1 MLSASKEK
9 LLSFLNGSSQY
20 IIPFFQRSYVWKV
33 DNWSELWE
41 NIIEEY
47 EEMVVN
53 NNLKSEHFIGTII
66 IKQLLSSQVGATEY
80 ELIDGQQRMTT
91 ISLLLKAFHDATH
104 EDSAKAWIN
113 KFLTFEDSYGNEK
126 IRIQHSK
133 VDSEYFQSII
143 QDKNNNEELWNKF
156 KGLKLEEVEK
166 KLENENRIV
175 GGYIYYRYKIETDC
189 NLDDVRKYIN
199 VVIEKLPVIHM
210 ALNAD
215 DDVQQIFDTINS
227 LGVKLTTA
235 ELLKNYLFSEQELRA
250 YYEVYWQSVFEAD
263 EDAIDFWNQE
273 KTSGRIRRTTVEL
286 FLYSYLVI
294 KKEANVKLDTLFKEF
309 KNYLKDKTV
318 EQKIAFA
325 KDINEYAKVYEEMP
339 DGENLAEISFDQHE
353 KRFFHVIRE
362 FDVNT
367 IFPLILM
374 IYKEVTNLEERIKI
388 LKVLESYISR
398 RTICK
403 LTTKNYNNLFI
414 SILSEVKKMKSITAE
429 NLLAK
434 LNSYSDVTNK
444 FPSDAEFKDAFYNK
458 YLINK
463 YSREVLYC
471 IALYELNHAY
481 VDNRKLNFSGFS
493 VEHMMPKN
501 WIKNWKTLPDGITKE
516 VRNGKLLTL
525 GNLTLI
531 QGKLNSSLRDS
542 SWSNKRAKLKDYS
555 TLKQTTDYLAI
566 ENWQESEIDTRAEN
580 LFKIAE
586 QIWKK

>member
-33 DNWSELWE
+33 ENWSELWE
-41 NIIEEY
+41 NILEEY
-47 EEMVVN
+47 EELVVN

-66 IKQLLSSQVGATEY
+66 IKQLLTSQVGATEY

-91 ISLLLKAFHDATH
+91 INLLLKAFHDATL
-104 EDSAKAWIN
+104 ENSAKTWIN

-133 VDSEYFQSII
+133 VDREHFQTII
-143 QDKNNNEELWNKF
+143 QNKDNNQKLWDEYKD
-156 KGLKLEEVEK
+156 LRIDEVEK
-166 KLENENRIV
+166 KLENESRIV
-175 GGYIYYRYKIETDC
+175 GGYIYYRHKIENEC
-189 NLDDVRKYIN
+189 NIDDVRKYIN
-199 VVIEKLPVIHM
+199 IVIEKLPVIHM

-235 ELLKNYLFSEQELRA
+235 ELLKNYLFSAVELRE
-250 YYEVYWQSVFEAD
+250 YYEPYWQSLFEAD
-263 EDAIDFWNQE
+263 EDAIDFWNRE

-309 KNYLKDKTV
+309 KNHLKDLSV
-318 EQKIAFA
+318 EDKIAFA

-353 KRFFHVIRE
+353 KRFFHLIRE

-367 IFPLILM
+367 IFPLILL
-374 IYKEVTNLEERIKI
+374 IYKEVSNLEERIKI
-388 LKVLESYISR
+388 LRVLESYIAR

-414 SILSEVKKMKSITAE
+414 SILSEVNKMENITAE
-429 NLLAK
+429 NLLEK
-434 LNSYSDVTNK
+434 LNSYTEVTNK
-444 FPSDAEFKDAFYNK
+444 FPDDAEFKEAFFGK

-471 IALYELNHAY
+471 IALHDLNHAY

-501 WIKNWKTLPDGITKE
+501 WNKNWKTLPDGITKE
-516 VRNGKLLTL
+516 IRSGKLLTL

-542 SWSNKRAKLKDYS
+542 SWSNKRAKLKEYS

-566 ENWQESEIDTRAEN
+566 ENWQESEMDRRAEN
-580 LFKIAE
+580 LYAVAE
-586 QIWKK
+586 LIWKK

>member
-47 EEMVVN
+47 EEMAVN

-66 IKQLLSSQVGATEY
+66 IKQMLSSQVGATEY

-91 ISLLLKAFHDATH
+91 ISLLLKAFHDATL
-104 EDSAKAWIN
+104 EDSAKTWIN

-156 KGLKLEEVEK
+156 KGLKIEEVEK

-175 GGYIYYRYKIETDC
+175 GGYVYYRHKIETDC

-250 YYEVYWQSVFEAD
+250 YYQTYWQSVFEAD

-309 KNYLKDKTV
+309 KNYLKDKTA
-318 EQKIAFA
+318 EHKIAFA

-367 IFPLILM
+367 IFPLVLM

-388 LKVLESYISR
+388 LKVLESYIAR
-398 RTICK
+398 RTVCK
-403 LTTKNYNNLFI
+403 LTTQNYNNLFI
-414 SILSEVKKMKSITAE
+414 SILSEVKKMESITAE

-444 FPSDAEFKDAFYNK
+444 FPSDAEFKDAFYNR

-501 WIKNWKTLPDGITKE
+501 WIKNWKALPDGITKE
-516 VRNGKLLTL
+516 VRSGKLLTL

-531 QGKLNSSLRDS
+531 QGKLNSALRDS

-555 TLKQTTDYLAI
+555 TLKQTTDYLVI

>member
-66 IKQLLSSQVGATEY
+66 IKQMLSSQVGATEY

-91 ISLLLKAFHDATH
+91 ISLLLKAFHDATP
-104 EDSAKAWIN
+104 EDSAKTWIN

-175 GGYIYYRYKIETDC
+175 GGYIYYRHKIETDC

-309 KNYLKDKTV
+309 KNYLKDKTA

-325 KDINEYAKVYEEMP
+325 KDINEYAQVYEEMP
-339 DGENLAEISFDQHE
+339 DGDNLAEISFDQHE

-367 IFPLILM
+367 IFPLVLM
-374 IYKEVTNLEERIKI
+374 IYKEVSNLEERIKI

-414 SILSEVKKMKSITAE
+414 SILSEVKKMESITAE

-444 FPSDAEFKDAFYNK
+444 FPSDTEFKDAFYNR

-516 VRNGKLLTL
+516 VRSGKLLTL

-531 QGKLNSSLRDS
+531 QGKLNSALRDS
-542 SWSNKRAKLKDYS
+542 SWSKKRSKLKDYS

-566 ENWQESEIDTRAEN
+566 ENWQESEIDTRAQN

>member
-66 IKQLLSSQVGATEY
+66 IKQMLSSQVGATEY

-91 ISLLLKAFHDATH
+91 ISLLLKAFHDATP
-104 EDSAKAWIN
+104 EDSAKTWIN

-175 GGYIYYRYKIETDC
+175 GGYIYYRHKVETEC
-189 NLDDVRKYIN
+189 NLDDLRKYIN

-250 YYEVYWQSVFEAD
+250 YYETYWQSVFETD

-309 KNYLKDKTV
+309 KNYLKDKTA

-367 IFPLILM
+367 IFPLVLM
-374 IYKEVTNLEERIKI
+374 IYKEVTNLDERIKI

-414 SILSEVKKMKSITAE
+414 SILSEVKKMEIITAE

-434 LNSYSDVTNK
+434 LNNYSDVTNK
-444 FPSDAEFKDAFYNK
+444 FPSDKEFKDAFYSK

-501 WIKNWKTLPDGITKE
+501 WVKNWKILPDGITKE
-516 VRNGKLLTL
+516 VRSGKLLTL

-531 QGKLNSSLRDS
+531 QGKLNSALRDS
-542 SWSNKRAKLKDYS
+542 SWSKKRAKLKDYS

-566 ENWQESEIDTRAEN
+566 ENWQESEIDKRAEN

>member
-9 LLSFLNGSSQY
+9 LLSFFNGSSQY
-20 IIPFFQRSYVWKV
+20 VIPFFQRSYVWKV

-47 EEMVVN
+47 EEITLN
-53 NNLKSEHFIGTII
+53 DNHKSEHFIGTII
-66 IKQLLSSQVGATEY
+66 IKQILSSQVGATEY

-91 ISLLLKAFHDATH
+91 ISLLLKAFHDATP
-104 EDSAKAWIN
+104 EASAKSWIN
-113 KFLTFEDSYGNEK
+113 KFLTFEDSYGIEK

-133 VDSEYFQSII
+133 VDSEYFQLII
-143 QDKNNNEELWNKF
+143 QNKNNNEELWNNYKS
-156 KGLKLEEVEK
+156 LKLEELEK
-166 KLENENRIV
+166 KLESENRIV
-175 GGYIYYRYKIETDC
+175 GGYIYYRHKIENQC
-189 NLDDVRKYIN
+189 NLHDVRKYIN

-235 ELLKNYLFSEQELRA
+235 ELLKNFLFSEQKLRD
-250 YYEVYWQSVFEAD
+250 YYGLYWQSVFEAD

-309 KNYLKDKTV
+309 KNYLKDKSS
-318 EQKIAFA
+318 EEKIAFA
-325 KDINEYAKVYEEMP
+325 KDINEYARVYEEMP

-374 IYKEVTNLEERIKI
+374 IYKEVTNLEERTKI
-388 LKVLESYISR
+388 LRVLESYISR

-414 SILSEVKKMKSITAE
+414 SILSDVKKMKEITAD
-429 NLLAK
+429 NILTK
-434 LNSYSDVTNK
+434 LNGFSDVTNK
-444 FPSDAEFKDAFYNK
+444 FPSDVEFKDAFFNRS
-458 YLINK
+458 LINK

-471 IALYELNHAY
+471 IALYELNHVF

-501 WIKNWKTLPDGITKE
+501 WNKNWKTLPDGITKE
-516 VRNGKLLTL
+516 IRSNRLLTL
-525 GNLTLI
+525 GNLTLL
-531 QGKLNSSLRDS
+531 QGRLNSSLRDS
-542 SWSNKRAKLKDYS
+542 SWNNKRIKLKDYS
-555 TLKQTTDYLAI
+555 TLKQTTQYLVI
-566 ENWQESEIDTRAEN
+566 DDWNEFEINTRSEN

>member
-9 LLSFLNGSSQY
+9 LLSFLSGSSQF
-20 IIPFFQRSYVWKV
+20 IIPFFQRSYVWKI

-47 EEMVVN
+47 EEMVIN
-53 NNLKSEHFIGTII
+53 NNPTSEHFIGTII
-66 IKQLLSSQVGATEY
+66 IKQMLSSQVGATEY

-91 ISLLLKAFHDATH
+91 ISLLLKAFHDATL
-104 EDSAKAWIN
+104 EDSAKTWIS

-126 IRIQHSK
+126 IRIKHSK
-133 VDSEYFQSII
+133 ADSGYFKSII
-143 QDKNNNEELWNKF
+143 QDKSNNERLWKNF
-156 KGLKLEEVEK
+156 KGLKLEELEK
-166 KLENENRIV
+166 KLENENRVV
-175 GGYIYYRYKIETDC
+175 GGYIYYRHKIETDC
-189 NLDDVRKYIN
+189 NLEDVRKYIN

-227 LGVKLTTA
+227 LGVRLTTA
-235 ELLKNYLFSEQELRA
+235 ELLKNYLFSEKELKD

-309 KNYLKDKTV
+309 KYFLKDKTL
-318 EQKIAFA
+318 EEKIAFA
-325 KDINEYAKVYEEMP
+325 KDINDYAKVYEEMP

-374 IYKEVTNLEERIKI
+374 IYKEVTNLDERIKI

-414 SILSEVKKMKSITAE
+414 SILSEVKKMEIITAE

-444 FPSDAEFKDAFYNK
+444 FPSDAEFKEGFQNR

-481 VDNRKLNFSGFS
+481 VDNRRLNFSGFS

-501 WIKNWKTLPDGITKE
+501 WNKNWKTLPDGITKE
-516 VRNGKLLTL
+516 VRSGKLLTL

-542 SWSNKRAKLKDYS
+542 SWSKKRAKLKDYS
-555 TLKQTTDYLAI
+555 TLKQTTDYLTI
-566 ENWQESEIDTRAEN
+566 ENWTESEIDKRTEN

>member
-66 IKQLLSSQVGATEY
+66 IKQMLSSQVGATEY

-91 ISLLLKAFHDATH
+91 ISLLLKAFHDATL
-104 EDSAKAWIN
+104 EDSAKTWIN

-133 VDSEYFQSII
+133 VDSEYFQAII

-175 GGYIYYRYKIETDC
+175 GGYIYYRHKIETDC
-189 NLDDVRKYIN
+189 NLNDVRKYIN

-250 YYEVYWQSVFEAD
+250 YYETYWQSVFEAD

-309 KNYLKDKTV
+309 KNYLKDKTS
-318 EQKIAFA
+318 EEKIAFA

-414 SILSEVKKMKSITAE
+414 SILSEVKKMESITAE

-444 FPSDAEFKDAFYNK
+444 FPSDAEFKDAFYNR

-516 VRNGKLLTL
+516 VRSGKLLTL

-531 QGKLNSSLRDS
+531 QGKLNSALRDS
-542 SWSNKRAKLKDYS
+542 SWSKKRAKLKDYS
-555 TLKQTTDYLAI
+555 TLKQTTDYLVI

>member
-47 EEMVVN
+47 EEMVIN

-66 IKQLLSSQVGATEY
+66 IKQMLSSQVGATEY

-91 ISLLLKAFHDATH
+91 ISLLLKAFHDATP

-133 VDSEYFQSII
+133 VDSEYFQSIV
-143 QDKNNNEELWNKF
+143 QDKSNNEELWNKF
-156 KGLKLEEVEK
+156 KDLKLEEVEK

-175 GGYIYYRYKIETDC
+175 GGYIYYRYKIEADC

-444 FPSDAEFKDAFYNK
+444 FPSDAEFKDAFYNR

-501 WIKNWKTLPDGITKE
+501 WIKNWKTLPEGITKE
-516 VRNGKLLTL
+516 VRSGKLLTL

-531 QGKLNSSLRDS
+531 QGKLNSALRDS

>member
-47 EEMVVN
+47 GEMVFN
-53 NNLKSEHFIGTII
+53 NNPKSEHFIGTII
-66 IKQLLSSQVGATEY
+66 IKQMLSSQVGATEY

-91 ISLLLKAFHDATH
+91 ISLLLKAFHDATP

-156 KGLKLEEVEK
+156 KDLKLEDVEK

-175 GGYIYYRYKIETDC
+175 GGYIYYRHKIETEC

-235 ELLKNYLFSEQELRA
+235 ELLKNYLFSEKELRN
-250 YYEVYWQSVFEAD
+250 YYEEYWRSVFEVD
-263 EDAIDFWNQE
+263 EDAIDFWNRE

-309 KNYLKDKTV
+309 KNYLKDKTIP
-318 EQKIAFA
+318 EKIAFA
-325 KDINEYAKVYEEMP
+325 KEINEYAKVYEEMP
-339 DGENLAEISFDQHE
+339 DGENLAEIGFDQHE

-367 IFPLILM
+367 IFPLVLM
-374 IYKEVTNLEERIKI
+374 IYKEVGNLEERIKI
-388 LKVLESYISR
+388 LKVLESYIAR

-414 SILSEVKKMKSITAE
+414 SILSEVKKMESITAE
-429 NLLAK
+429 NLLTK

-444 FPSDAEFKDAFYNK
+444 FPSDAEFKDAFYNR

-471 IALYELNHAY
+471 IALYDLNHAY
-481 VDNRKLNFSGFS
+481 VDNRKLNFGGFS

-501 WIKNWKTLPDGITKE
+501 WGKNWKTLPGDITKE
-516 VRNGKLLTL
+516 IRSGKLLTL

-542 SWSNKRAKLKDYS
+542 SWSKKRAKLKDYS

-566 ENWQESEIDTRAEN
+566 ENWQESEIDARAEN
-580 LFKIAE
+580 LFKVAE

>member
-66 IKQLLSSQVGATEY
+66 IKQMLSSQVGATEY

-91 ISLLLKAFHDATH
+91 ISLLLKAFHDATP
-104 EDSAKAWIN
+104 EDSAKTWIN

-143 QDKNNNEELWNKF
+143 QDKNNNDELWNKF

-175 GGYIYYRYKIETDC
+175 GGYIYYRHKIETEC
-189 NLDDVRKYIN
+189 TLDDVRKYIN

-250 YYEVYWQSVFEAD
+250 YYAVYWQSVFEAD

-309 KNYLKDKTV
+309 KNYLKDKTA

-367 IFPLILM
+367 IFPLVLM

-414 SILSEVKKMKSITAE
+414 SILSEVKKMKTITAE

-434 LNSYSDVTNK
+434 LNSYSDITNK
-444 FPSDAEFKDAFYNK
+444 FPSDAEFKEAFYNK

-501 WIKNWKTLPDGITKE
+501 WIKNWKTLPNGVTKE
-516 VRNGKLLTL
+516 VRSGKLLTL

-531 QGKLNSSLRDS
+531 QGKLNSALRDS
-542 SWSNKRAKLKDYS
+542 SWSKKRAKLKDYS

-566 ENWQESEIDTRAEN
+566 ENWEESEIDKRGEK

>member
-66 IKQLLSSQVGATEY
+66 IKQMLSSQVGATEY

-91 ISLLLKAFHDATH
+91 ISLLLKAFHDATL
-104 EDSAKAWIN
+104 EDSAKTWIN

-175 GGYIYYRYKIETDC
+175 GGYIYYRHKIETDC

-250 YYEVYWQSVFEAD
+250 YYETYWQSVFEAD

-309 KNYLKDKTV
+309 KNYLKDKTAD
-318 EQKIAFA
+318 QKIAFA

-367 IFPLILM
+367 IFPLVLM

-414 SILSEVKKMKSITAE
+414 SILSEVKKMESITAE

-444 FPSDAEFKDAFYNK
+444 FPSDTEFKDAFYNR

-516 VRNGKLLTL
+516 VRSGKLLTL

-531 QGKLNSSLRDS
+531 QGKLNSALRDS
-542 SWSNKRAKLKDYS
+542 SWNKKRAKLKDYS